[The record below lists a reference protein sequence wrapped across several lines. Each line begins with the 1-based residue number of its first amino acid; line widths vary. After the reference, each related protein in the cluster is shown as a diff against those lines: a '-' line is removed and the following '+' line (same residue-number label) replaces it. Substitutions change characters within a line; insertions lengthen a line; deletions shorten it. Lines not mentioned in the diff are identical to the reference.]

1 MSAIEL
7 AEVDV
12 VSSVSKQISDELDY
26 PCVLIKGIQSQEELS
41 FFMNRGGSKE
51 KLLPL
56 FLDFEGYIKRIGFF
70 EVSLNTL
77 LVLKSIGDYELFI
90 IKSPSE
96 KVQIDLNSD
105 QVLEKFISL

>member
-1 MSAIEL
+1 MSTIEL

-56 FLDFEGYIKRIGFF
+56 FLDFEGYIKRIGF
-70 EVSLNTL
+70 
-77 LVLKSIGDYELFI
+77 LKFL
-90 IKSPSE
+90 
-96 KVQIDLNSD
+96 
-105 QVLEKFISL
+105 